1 MSVAKR
7 WLGPASQNDA
17 RAFFVVMGVVM
28 FVVWLLST
36 YNLRRHG
43 DEKQA
48 IRAAHPELDGAR
60 GSTRCSRISER
71 PTL

>member
-43 DEKQA
+43 DEEQA

>member
-1 MSVAKR
+1 
-7 WLGPASQNDA
+7 
-17 RAFFVVMGVVM
+17 VM

-43 DEKQA
+43 DEEQA